1 MEKKEVYD
9 YLAKI
14 YLDKQPAA
22 KIVRKAPEPSKK
34 YITFILIALGI
45 AIVSAGAFLKYQIRF
60 FKPKAFGLYVATG
73 SELIKLKYNFN
84 NSSTKKEGYSVTLSD
99 INAQDYQHL
108 QFQAR
113 SLTDD
118 TGIKIRVEVEN
129 NLKENAFSYIDGVS
143 GAWKEFTLKLSDF
156 KGLTRW
162 DNVNKISFI
171 IEEWNVVGKENSVFI
186 DEIRLIK
193 KK

>member
-14 YLDKQPAA
+14 YLDKQPIA
-22 KIVRKAPEPSKK
+22 KTAKKAPERNKK
-34 YITFILIALGI
+34 YLTFILIAISI
-45 AIVSAGAFLKYQIRF
+45 AIIGAGTFLKYQIRF

-73 SELIKLKYNFN
+73 SELIKIKYNFN
-84 NSSTKKEGYSVTLSD
+84 NSTTKKEGYSVTLSD
-99 INAQDYQHL
+99 INAQDYQLL

-113 SLTDD
+113 ALTNDEA
-118 TGIKIRVEVEN
+118 IKIRVEVEN
-129 NLKENAFSYIDGVS
+129 NLKENAFNYIDGVS
-143 GAWKEFTLKLSDF
+143 NAWKQFTVKLSDF

-162 DNVNKISFI
+162 DNLNKLSFI
-171 IEEWNVVGKENSVFI
+171 IEEWNVAGKENCIFI